1 MINRGKRTAAYWV
14 DWFEERAAILQYDGG
29 YNRLEAEQEAQKMLE
44 RHGKE
49 LWGLSEPG

>member
-1 MINRGKRTAAYWV
+1 MQRGKRDATYWV
-14 DWFEERAAILQYDGG
+14 DWREERAAILQYDGG

-49 LWGLSEPG
+49 LREREAS